1 MREKCVEYMKG
12 GEGEYARK
20 GLEVYGV
27 GSETDFSNGFFHFWL
42 IENSL
47 KVARPLSHQLFSIA
61 ISHLESLQ
69 NYTRSGFVQIERGAV
84 VVNFAADTAQHT
96 YGPPTSVPPFNM
108 ALLPACKSRAALVY
122 SLLLASACIEIS
134 RTCEGICVITVRAAY
149 VHVVGKSG
157 S

>member
-1 MREKCVEYMKG
+1 MREKCVEYVYMKR

-47 KVARPLSHQLFSIA
+47 KVAGPLSHQLFNIT
-61 ISHLESLQ
+61 ISHLQSVQ

-84 VVNFAADTAQHT
+84 VA
-96 YGPPTSVPPFNM
+96 P
-108 ALLPACKSRAALVY
+108 
-122 SLLLASACIEIS
+122 
-134 RTCEGICVITVRAAY
+134 GI
-149 VHVVGKSG
+149 GWW
-157 S
+157 

>member
-1 MREKCVEYMKG
+1 MRV
-12 GEGEYARK
+12 EGERSVWSM
-20 GLEVYGV
+20 LEKVLRYT

-84 VVNFAADTAQHT
+84 VVNFAAARHT
-96 YGPPTSVPPFNM
+96 YGPPTFHPLIWRFNRP
-108 ALLPACKSRAALVY
+108 AEQLLSTLSFLQALVLRY
-122 SLLLASACIEIS
+122 PE
-134 RTCEGICVITVRAAY
+134 
-149 VHVVGKSG
+149 HVKVFA
-157 S
+157 